1 MLFFSISESFTGM
14 DQNVSVRSIVKK
26 YDDPLSKVSTLAIS
40 GSGYESCFVTL
51 FSLLKSMQNLTLP
64 FALSANKIGDAQAD
78 LEGQMTPLSSIAFI
92 CFLMDQGSCP
102 TFLSLFRP
110 SSPPFSHNT
119 KIPQIS
125 NPIIPKS
132 HNPKIP

>member
-1 MLFFSISESFTGM
+1 MLFFQYLNLSPEWTKTCPSDLLS
-14 DQNVSVRSIVKK
+14 RK

-78 LEGQMTPLSSIAFI
+78 LEGRMTPLSSIAFI
-92 CFLMDQGSCP
+92 CFWMIK
-102 TFLSLFRP
+102 
-110 SSPPFSHNT
+110 SST
-119 KIPQIS
+119 GVVL
-125 NPIIPKS
+125 
-132 HNPKIP
+132 

>member
-1 MLFFSISESFTGM
+1 MAGAFVKPKGIDINSHNPEADVNAVFSISESFTGM
-14 DQNVSVRSIVKK
+14 DQNMSVRSIVEK

-78 LEGQMTPLSSIAFI
+78 LEGRMTPLSSIAFI
-92 CFLMDQGSCP
+92 CFWMIK
-102 TFLSLFRP
+102 SL
-110 SSPPFSHNT
+110 T
-119 KIPQIS
+119 GVVL
-125 NPIIPKS
+125 
-132 HNPKIP
+132 